1 MTRHDDLDDGCVLGS
16 GWVEAGRH
24 GDLSR
29 SGCGPRSVATGT
41 GFLRTYYLPTA
52 DLLVPTSYLAAV
64 GAGLWVL
71 HDLDLTARELS

>member
-1 MTRHDDLDDGCVLGS
+1 MDACWCRVA
-16 GWVEAGRH
+16 VEETGRH
-24 GDLSR
+24 GDLPR
-29 SGCGPRSVATGT
+29 FGCGPRSVATGT